1 MAVLLRQFRALLL
14 EESQIAA
21 HHAERGAHFVRD
33 ERQQPTKV
41 LMVHRDAHVNYRTN
55 RLPPLVSIIIPVKSE
70 AKALS
75 DLLLDLRADV
85 GADVEVIVS
94 AATPLDDVLAAV
106 RARYTNVTWVESAP
120 GRGTQL
126 NAGAA
131 RATGEWVWFVH
142 ADSRLPASWLT
153 AFRTLDAAHVAGGAF
168 RFALDSSAWQA
179 RLLERAVA
187 LRVRWFNLP
196 YGDQG
201 LFVRRHVFESLG
213 GFAPLPLMEDV
224 EFVRRLTRSGPVRHL
239 TLRLTTSARRWEREG
254 WLRRSLRNLTT
265 LSLYALGVSPE
276 RLARRYY
283 EQ

>member
-1 MAVLLRQFRALLL
+1 
-14 EESQIAA
+14 
-21 HHAERGAHFVRD
+21 
-33 ERQQPTKV
+33 
-41 LMVHRDAHVNYRTN
+41 
-55 RLPPLVSIIIPVKSE
+55 
-70 AKALS
+70 
-75 DLLLDLRADV
+75 
-85 GADVEVIVS
+85 VI
-94 AATPLDDVLAAV
+94 
-106 RARYTNVTWVESAP
+106 WVESTT

-131 RATGEWVWFVH
+131 RATGEWLWFVH
-142 ADSRLPASWLT
+142 ADSRLPSGWLA
-153 AFRTLDAAHVAGGAF
+153 AFREMTLSDVSGGAF
-168 RFALDSSAWQA
+168 TFALDSPAWQA

-201 LFVRRHVFESLG
+201 LFVRRRIFESLG

-239 TLRLTTSARRWEREG
+239 TLRLTTSARRWEHEG
-254 WLRRSLRNLTT
+254 WLRRSVRNLTT
-265 LSLYALGVSPE
+265 LGLYTMGVSPE

>member
-1 MAVLLRQFRALLL
+1 M
-14 EESQIAA
+14 
-21 HHAERGAHFVRD
+21 
-33 ERQQPTKV
+33 
-41 LMVHRDAHVNYRTN
+41 
-55 RLPPLVSIIIPVKSE
+55 PPLVSIVIPVKGDAE
-70 AKALS
+70 ALEDLLREVSVEVGPAVEVVVSAAMPLDHALS
-75 DLLLDLRADV
+75 DLRD
-85 GADVEVIVS
+85 
-94 AATPLDDVLAAV
+94 
-106 RARYTNVTWVESAP
+106 RYTTVIWVESTP

-131 RATGEWVWFVH
+131 RATAEWLWFVH
-142 ADSRLPASWLT
+142 ADSRLPSGWLA
-153 AFRTLDAAHVAGGAF
+153 AFREMTPDRDVSGGAF
-168 RFALDSSAWQA
+168 AFALDSPAWQA

-201 LFVRRHVFESLG
+201 LFVRRQIFESLG

-239 TLRLTTSARRWEREG
+239 TLRLTTSARRWEHEG
-254 WLRRSLRNLTT
+254 WLRRSVRNLTT
-265 LSLYALGVSPE
+265 LGLYTLGVSPE